1 MQFLEF
7 RTQRSGEQ
15 RALCKEQD
23 ERAGVIRVLS
33 AAMAVLLIA
42 ATSLETVQ
50 GAGTVLPRRLE
61 TYLTRDVKLS
71 AAERKQLTD
80 GVPVTKLL
88 DADEAEEVAV
98 FGAVWIDAPARRY
111 VELVEDIENFEQGR
125 SFKVTRRISTPPR
138 LEDFAELYLPEH
150 DVEALRTCRVGHCK
164 VKLGEEALQRFR
176 TDVDWKAAE
185 PAAAAD
191 ALMREL
197 VLEYVTG
204 YLAGGNERLAIYRD
218 NSRPTFVA
226 REFSEM
232 IDQMPELTTYMPDVR
247 RYLLRYPDVQLPD
260 STSFLYWQETEFGL
274 KPTIRISHVTI
285 REGSEETIV
294 ASKMLYATHYF
305 WTGLELRVL
314 FSDPSRGPG
323 FWFVTVSRSRSDGL
337 AGFIGRLI
345 RRRVRSQV
353 REGALAGLLITK
365 RKLEGVSAGSH

>member
-1 MQFLEF
+1 M
-7 RTQRSGEQ
+7 
-15 RALCKEQD
+15 
-23 ERAGVIRVLS
+23 IRVLS
-33 AAMAVLLIA
+33 TAMAVLLIA
-42 ATSLETVQ
+42 ATSLETAQ
-50 GAGTVLPRRLE
+50 GAGSALPRRLE
-61 TYLTRDVKLS
+61 TYLTRDVRLS
-71 AAERKQLTD
+71 AAERKLLTD
-80 GVPVTKLL
+80 GAPVTKLL
-88 DADEAEEVAV
+88 EADEAKEVAV

-111 VELVEDIENFEQGR
+111 VELVQDIERFEQGR

-150 DVEALRTCRVGHCK
+150 DVEALRGCRVGHCK

-176 TDVDWKAAE
+176 TEVDWKAAE

-197 VLEYVTG
+197 VLEYVSG

-232 IDQMPELTTYMPDVR
+232 IGRMPELTTYMPDMG
-247 RYLLRYPDVQLPD
+247 RYLLRYPDVRLPD
-260 STSFLYWQETEFGL
+260 STSFLYWQETDFGL

-285 REGSEETIV
+285 QEGREETIV

-323 FWFVTVSRSRSDGL
+323 FWFVTVTRSRSDGL
-337 AGFIGRLI
+337 AGFIGHLI
-345 RRRVRSQV
+345 RRHVRRQI
-353 REGALAGLLITK
+353 REFALAGLLITK
-365 RKLEGVSAGSH
+365 RKLEGVPAGSH